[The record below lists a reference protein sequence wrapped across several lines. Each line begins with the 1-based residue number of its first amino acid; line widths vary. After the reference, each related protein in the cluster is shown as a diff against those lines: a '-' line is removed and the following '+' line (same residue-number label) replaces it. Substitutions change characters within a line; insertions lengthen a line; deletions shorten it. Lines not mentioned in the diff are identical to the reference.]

1 MVGIKAD
8 PMAQFDLELLEMLQN
23 CAEESD
29 IDYGGFSERLK
40 VLRNKI
46 PEPDDDRQKLARL
59 QDLKKGF

>member
-8 PMAQFDLELLEMLQN
+8 AKAQFDLELLEMLQN

-40 VLRNKI
+40 VLRDKI
-46 PEPDDDRQKLARL
+46 SESDDRQKLERL
-59 QDLKKGF
+59 KGLKEGS